1 MSILDILKQP
11 ITTDTDILE
20 HFIKYLPM
28 LQDWEFIRV
37 FESKGG
43 KEAALNYC
51 YGRTENNA
59 WEKCT
64 EEKGPTCNTKTECN
78 ILVKAKSYELED
90 GKLREIILAAEKKHI
105 ASDEISFGKGHKH
118 KALLE
123 NIFTERYIPEL
134 DAYDKSKYG
143 GKIVIYEYPSY
154 TIIPD
159 NEPTEHPLGFYY
171 ERQQI
176 DLLRQ
181 LAIKRKVILE
191 TTRHGSIAAMTAI
204 IARNLSHN
212 IGSHVLSRWI
222 VALNELLEKNGK
234 FKDISKSTWNG
245 LNAETRLKEV
255 SECYK
260 NLESS
265 KPLFQY
271 IQHRMDFIA
280 TVATSVPSSEMTMD
294 FEKDIIT
301 PFQQQKVLLENIAAS
316 EGFDDLTKCFDVKV
330 PENCGRVSI
339 PNGIIGTHAIYSI
352 LENFI
357 RNAAKHCN
365 SHLLNDFDIHK
376 WKCKKEDREQEW
388 SKAIKYFKDYK
399 HFREIKKYICNI
411 MPDKELQ
418 KEILAH
424 QGNDT
429 FNKKTEFVQH
439 LNSIIKDNGFSKKIN
454 TNGIELDE
462 WAKKLVMENN
472 YVDENEIWRLNRHII
487 DKVFVENNSAANGK
501 DIKHIIDT
509 LGFKIELKI
518 PHRVKLN
525 GELKNG
531 ENIPDDKKVEFK
543 DKVLTIKEYK
553 KNETYMLTKEE
564 QGRIKECF
572 SSEEDKHTLERF
584 FYIHERYIKL
594 RIWDMREG
602 SCSAKTLE
610 DLRGFLDRT
619 GKKGRLIGDDG
630 AINPDG
636 WGIKEMVVSSN
647 FLRKNSPEKLIGDLN
662 EKEPSI
668 MEIMC
673 DDESND
679 IACKDGG
686 KNCHRKDYN
695 YKDRLGIRLYLRRP
709 KDMCIISKG
718 KVAIKK
724 DKFEIE
730 YGNIVKED
738 EDKRLTEDIPH
749 RLLFVVGSK
758 KTHYEDD
765 PMAPMRIMTYK
776 GNVNNGKAVDD
787 EFYLERYEEF
797 IKELGGYEKSGKL
810 PLVYYG
816 GGKGKKLFEYA
827 DDCLKGKYLSNKASF
842 QPCNYAKNDNKS
854 LPFFYYHANE
864 GDKNTVT
871 KLIEDKKYFQPISG
885 KYTSVLNKLETLPKD
900 KQYQRH
906 FLLELIESFLTKV
919 FIIDER
925 VSDLADKVAFHD
937 LTVRD
942 ILGNMKID
950 CLKLDKENI
959 TYDSLKG
966 KLKEISAV
974 NNCIAD
980 RRLSDYRYHFLVIH
994 QGILDKVKKN
1004 GGNPNELIQ
1013 EIDYRWL
1020 VIDSGRGVPK
1030 ELKEF
1035 GDARFVET
1043 SALLK
1048 MLEEYDKHGLVQT
1061 LFSLR
1066 RPLVNNKGKEIRKE
1080 DF

>member
-51 YGRTENNA
+51 YGRTENGA
-59 WEKCT
+59 WKKCT
-64 EEKGPTCNTKTECN
+64 EEKGPTCKTKTECN
-78 ILVKAKSYELED
+78 IPVKAKSYELED

-143 GKIVIYEYPSY
+143 KKIVIYEYPSY
-154 TIIPD
+154 TIFPN
-159 NEPTEHPLGFYY
+159 NEPTEHPLGLYY

-222 VALNELLEKNGK
+222 VALNELLEKNEE
-234 FKDISKSTWNG
+234 FKDITRPTWNN
-245 LNAETRLKEV
+245 LNPDTRLNEV

-260 NLESS
+260 KLENS

-294 FEKDIIT
+294 FKKDVIE
-301 PFQQQKVLLENIAAS
+301 PFTDKKRNKVLLENIAAS
-316 EGFDDLTKCFDVKV
+316 EGFDLTDCFVVKV

-352 LENFI
+352 FENFI
-357 RNAAKHCN
+357 RNAAKH
-365 SHLLNDFDIHK
+365 
-376 WKCKKEDREQEW
+376 
-388 SKAIKYFKDYK
+388 YK
-399 HFREIKKYICNI
+399 
-411 MPDKELQ
+411 
-418 KEILAH
+418 
-424 QGNDT
+424 GNA
-429 FNKKTEFVQH
+429 
-439 LNSIIKDNGFSKKIN
+439 
-454 TNGIELDE
+454 
-462 WAKKLVMENN
+462 AKGALP
-472 YVDENEIWRLNRHII
+472 I
-487 DKVFVENNSAANGK
+487 G
-501 DIKHIIDT
+501 
-509 LGFKIELKI
+509 IELKI
-518 PHRVKLN
+518 PDRVKLEGTPGN
-525 GELKNG
+525 GKKSLN
-531 ENIPDDKKVEFK
+531 NKVEFQNN
-543 DKVLTIKEYK
+543 VLTIEKDK
-553 KNETYMLTKEE
+553 DCQTYVLTKGE
-564 QGRIKECF
+564 QERIKECF
-572 SSEEDKHTLERF
+572 SNEEDKQALERF

-602 SCSAKTLE
+602 SCSAIILE
-610 DLRGFLDRT
+610 DLRGFLDRK
-619 GKKGRLIGDDG
+619 GKKGRLIEKDG
-630 AINPDG
+630 TINPDG

-647 FLRKNSPEKLIGDLN
+647 FLRKNSPEKLIGDLDKN
-662 EKEPSI
+662 EPTI

-673 DDESND
+673 DDDSNELV
-679 IACKDGG
+679 CKKGDNG
-686 KNCHRKDYN
+686 CHRNND

-709 KDMCIISKG
+709 KDMCIIG
-718 KVAIKK
+718 KNEVIIEK

-730 YGNIVKED
+730 YSNIVKENK
-738 EDKRLTEDIPH
+738 DKRLTEDIPH
-749 RLLFVVGSK
+749 RLLFVDESK
-758 KTHYEDD
+758 ETHYEDD

-776 GNVNNGKAVDD
+776 ENVTNGKAVDD
-787 EFYLERYEEF
+787 EFYLEKYEEF
-797 IKELGGYEKSGKL
+797 IKKLGGYKKSMKL

-816 GGKGKKLFEYA
+816 GGEEKKLFENV
-827 DDCLKGKYLSNKASF
+827 DDRLKGKYLSNKASF

-864 GDKNTVT
+864 GDSNTVT
-871 KLIEDKKYFQPISG
+871 KLIQGKKYFQPLSG
-885 KYTSVLNKLETLPKD
+885 KYASVLNKLKTLPND

-919 FIIDER
+919 LIIDER

-937 LTVRD
+937 LKVRG

-950 CLKLDKENI
+950 CLKVDKDNI
-959 TYDSLKG
+959 TYDNLKV
-966 KLKEISAV
+966 KLMEIGAI
-974 NNCIAD
+974 NKNCIAG
-980 RRLSDYRYHFLVIH
+980 RELSKYKYHFLIIH
-994 QGILDKVKKN
+994 QGILDKVKKSN
-1004 GGNPNELIQ
+1004 GDQMELIKM
-1013 EIDYRWL
+1013 IYYRWL

-1048 MLEEYDKHGLVQT
+1048 MLVEYDKHGLVQT

-1066 RPLVNNKGKEIRKE
+1066 RPLVNDKTK
-1080 DF
+1080 D